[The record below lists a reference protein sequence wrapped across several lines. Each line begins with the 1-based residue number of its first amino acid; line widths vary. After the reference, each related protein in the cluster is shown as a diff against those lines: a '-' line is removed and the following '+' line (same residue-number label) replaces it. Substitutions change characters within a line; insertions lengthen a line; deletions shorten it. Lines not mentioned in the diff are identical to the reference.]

1 MTVDSSSGAVPALKV
16 LAADTSTMTGSVAL
30 VEGAQ
35 VVAEWTLRSQRTHN
49 RRLLAA
55 IDLLL
60 READWSLEDLDGLAV
75 TAGPGSFTG
84 VRIGLSTMKGLAWA
98 AGKRF
103 LAVPTL
109 DVLAAPMGL
118 ASLPICTLLDA
129 KKQELYAA
137 QYQPDGR
144 GDCRREGDF
153 QVLSPA
159 RLAAQITRPTLFCGD
174 GWLLYREVLRR
185 LLGDRAIEA
194 PAYFHTLRSGVLGI
208 LACRRF
214 AAGEKAD
221 PSTAV
226 PVYVRSSEAELKHP
240 HLAQA

>member
-1 MTVDSSSGAVPALKV
+1 MKADRSSGALPALKV

-35 VVAEWTLRSQRTHN
+35 VVAEWTLLSSRTHN

-55 IDLLL
+55 IDRLL
-60 READWSLEDLDGLAV
+60 READWRLDDLDGLAV

-98 AGKRF
+98 AAKRF

-109 DVLAAPMGL
+109 DVLAAPLGL
-118 ASLPICTLLDA
+118 ASLPVCALLDA
-129 KKQELYAA
+129 KKQELYTA

-153 QVLSPA
+153 QVLSPE

-174 GWLLYREVLRR
+174 GWLLYHELLRR
-185 LLGDRAIEA
+185 LLGDRALEA

-208 LACRRF
+208 LAGRRF

-240 HLAQA
+240 HLARG